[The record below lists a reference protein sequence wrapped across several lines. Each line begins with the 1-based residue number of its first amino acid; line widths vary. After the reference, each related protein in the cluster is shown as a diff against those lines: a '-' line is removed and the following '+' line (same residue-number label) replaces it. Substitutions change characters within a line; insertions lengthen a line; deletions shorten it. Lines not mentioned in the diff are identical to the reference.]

1 MRLPRYR
8 LCMTLRIVI
17 LSAALTLLAC
27 EPDAGLTKYNAE
39 PVAAISAPAEGSSLL
54 TGSAVTLRGTAT
66 DENHDAT
73 KLTAGWFVNDVSACA
88 AATPGL
94 DGSTACEISVPDG
107 DTFSVRLEVVDPEGL
122 WSLATATYAIV
133 QDTDPTAIIASPRAD
148 GYFYSDQL
156 VTFRGG
162 VSDAEDAVDAL
173 TVWWEDGSTRLD
185 EVDTTRSGGGEVLGY
200 ALLSEGPH
208 ALELHVQDTAG
219 NAAIATV
226 LIDVGPPNTAPSCAI
241 ITEYASSGAGDPV
254 DFTGT
259 TSDVDVPSDMLE
271 VTWSSD
277 IDGDLGT
284 STPDS
289 AGNITFR
296 TAALST
302 GDHRVTMTV
311 TDDAGATCA
320 DQVSWSVR

>member
-1 MRLPRYR
+1 MKRPLVVLFAAIALP
-8 LCMTLRIVI
+8 
-17 LSAALTLLAC
+17 AC
-27 EPDAGLTKYNAE
+27 KPDAGLTKYNAE
-39 PVAAISAPAEGSSLL
+39 PAAAITAPAEGSSLL

-88 AATPGL
+88 AAMPGL
-94 DGSTACEISVPDG
+94 DGSTACEVAVPDG
-107 DTFSVRLEVVDPEGL
+107 ETFSVRLEVVDPEGL

-162 VSDAEDAVDAL
+162 VSDAEDAVEAL

-200 ALLSEGPH
+200 TLLAEGPH

-241 ITEYASSGAGDPV
+241 ATAPGAIASGEAV
-254 DFTGT
+254 DLRGT
-259 TSDVDVPSDMLE
+259 ASDVDVPSDMLE
-271 VTWSSD
+271 ATWTSD
-277 IDGDLGT
+277 LDGALGT

-289 AGNITFR
+289 AGNVALR
-296 TAALST
+296 TAALSA
-302 GDHRVTMTV
+302 GEHRITMTV

-320 DQVSWSVR
+320 AQVAWSVR